1 MSLQKGMSESIGGI
15 GGLDLKHQIAPRGTC
30 GFSYFRAC
38 QEKEKEK
45 EKDKKKK
52 KKFLGKAGKVGL
64 INEDEAHFF
73 WMKITFTV
81 VFFIHKKL
89 LSLRDI
95 DNPPTKVTLRAAPSI
110 FIHLPSW
117 SELLKS

>member
-1 MSLQKGMSESIGGI
+1 MSESIGGI

-30 GFSYFRAC
+30 GFSDFRAC

-73 WMKITFTV
+73 WMKITLT
-81 VFFIHKKL
+81 
-89 LSLRDI
+89 DCEQ
-95 DNPPTKVTLRAAPSI
+95 
-110 FIHLPSW
+110 HLPS
-117 SELLKS
+117 SSIFHLGVNTLNHEIFRKAKILRSI